1 MNLKM
6 YYDKIREW
14 EARIG
19 EEFVVLA
26 SLETPDGGRIGVKT
40 EAGKRTAARM
50 IVEGRARLATP
61 AEAEEFRQEQAA
73 AKAESERAAAAARV
87 QVAVVSGPELE
98 KLKGGSKAKA

>member
-1 MNLKM
+1 MNLRM

-19 EEFVVLA
+19 EEFIVLA
-26 SLETPDGGRIGVKT
+26 SLETPDGGKVGVKT

-50 IVEGRARLATP
+50 IVEGRARLATQ
-61 AEAEEFRQEQAA
+61 EETEEFRKEQAA
-73 AKAESERAAAAARV
+73 AKAEAERAAAAARV

-98 KLKGGSKAKA
+98 KLRGGSKAKA

>member
-14 EARIG
+14 EAKIG

-26 SLETPDGGRIGVKT
+26 SLETPDGGRPGVKT

-50 IVEGRARLATP
+50 LVEGRARLATP
-61 AEAEEFRQEQAA
+61 AETEEFRAEQAA
-73 AKAESERAAAAARV
+73 ARAEAERAAAAARV

-98 KLKGGSKAKA
+98 KLKGGRTKG